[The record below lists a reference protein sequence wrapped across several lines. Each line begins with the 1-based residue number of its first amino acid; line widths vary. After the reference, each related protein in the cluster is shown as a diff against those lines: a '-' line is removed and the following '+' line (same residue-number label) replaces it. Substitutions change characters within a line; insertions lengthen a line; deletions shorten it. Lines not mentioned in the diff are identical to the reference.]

1 MFYPYAVLS
10 QDRTQMTKTGGL
22 RVEFLFSHRWTILI
36 VWLIVINLI
45 SILIT
50 IHDKRSAQKGRW
62 RVRENT
68 LLLLGVLGGAIGML
82 VTMKKIH
89 HKTKHMKFM
98 VGLPLILL
106 VQVGVLM
113 VSIWKWGF

>member
-1 MFYPYAVLS
+1 M
-10 QDRTQMTKTGGL
+10 
-22 RVEFLFSHRWTILI
+22 EFLFSHRWAILI
-36 VWLIVINLI
+36 AWLIVINVI

-68 LLLLGVLGGAIGML
+68 LLLLGALGGAIGML
-82 VTMKKIH
+82 ITMKKIH

-98 VGLPLILL
+98 AGLPLILL
-106 VQVGVLM
+106 VQAALLLFSM
-113 VSIWKWGF
+113 WKWGF